1 MLLVR
6 GEGSIRLIQRLG
18 TFEKTRETG
27 SRDGGSG
34 RATCRTEAQ
43 SSPPLHRHRGARPP
57 ESRTRIQLLS
67 PPRASDGLAHVSAGG
82 VEAMTSAVET
92 QGEARPV
99 ESEVPMAQRQGH
111 RETAVWR
118 VTRGRGTAARD
129 VRLDD
134 RGRGGGCRIKK
145 PRGPHLHQRHDP
157 SVGIRDHAALERS

>member
-57 ESRTRIQLLS
+57 ESRTRIQLLI

-82 VEAMTSAVET
+82 VEAMTSAAET

-129 VRLDD
+129 VRL
-134 RGRGGGCRIKK
+134 RRPW
-145 PRGPHLHQRHDP
+145 PRGEL
-157 SVGIRDHAALERS
+157 